1 MPKAQRREPRDKA
14 LLPHSGAL
22 EQRMD
27 IALLALLGSLFTAI
41 CQSVTDLGTK
51 AATLEADDRA
61 ILAAQWLAGALLLI
75 AACFVIYP
83 RLTTAPVETLAAL
96 TKPDFWRLLAW
107 SGALNVVA
115 YAFYIRAFR
124 FSDASLVAPL
134 VLLTPV
140 LMLITSPIMVGENIP
155 PMGIFGV
162 LFTVAGV
169 GLLDASEADGR
180 RFNFAVFVRD
190 KGARMMIAT
199 AIIWSVTAN
208 LDKLGV
214 RASTPLIWIAAVT
227 TVIAIFALLYWLA
240 GRSPTPPLRKLRYAF
255 GAGSAMAIGNTVQ
268 MWALTVLFTP
278 YVIAIKRLSALFTVL
293 ASGMIL
299 KEESGGRFLGAAVM
313 LLGAAMIA
321 FARG

>member
-1 MPKAQRREPRDKA
+1 
-14 LLPHSGAL
+14 
-22 EQRMD
+22 MD
-27 IALLALLGSLFTAI
+27 LALLALLGSLFTAI

-51 AATLEADDRA
+51 AATLESDDRA
-61 ILAAQWLAGALLLI
+61 ILAAQWLAGALLLT
-75 AACFVIYP
+75 AACFVVYP
-83 RLTTAPVETLAAL
+83 GLATSPIETFVSLTQPN
-96 TKPDFWRLLAW
+96 FWRLLAW

-115 YAFYIRAFR
+115 YALYIRAFR

-155 PMGIFGV
+155 SMGIFGV
-162 LFTVAGV
+162 LFTVLGV
-169 GLLDASEADGR
+169 GLLDASKTNGK
-180 RFNFAVFVRD
+180 RFNFAVFARD
-190 KGARMMIAT
+190 RGARLMIGT
-199 AIIWSVTAN
+199 ALIWSVTAN
-208 LDKLGV
+208 IDKLGV

-227 TVIAIFALLYWLA
+227 NVIAACALIYWFADRRPA
-240 GRSPTPPLRKLRYAF
+240 PRIKTLRYAI

-293 ASGMIL
+293 ASGMVL

-321 FARG
+321 FTRG